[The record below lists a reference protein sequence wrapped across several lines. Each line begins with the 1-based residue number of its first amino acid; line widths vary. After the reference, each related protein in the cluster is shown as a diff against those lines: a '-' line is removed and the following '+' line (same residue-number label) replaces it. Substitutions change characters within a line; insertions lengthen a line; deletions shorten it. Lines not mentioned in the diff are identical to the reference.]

1 MEITKPSPQTPVI
14 QGPLAGL
21 KVLELGQLIAGPFAA
36 KTLADFG
43 ADIIKIESPGA
54 GDPLR
59 QWRLLKDGTS
69 VWWQVQSR
77 NKRSVALDLKSPQAQ
92 AIVRQLASDADVLIE
107 NFRPGAM
114 EGWGLGPDE
123 LLKLNPRLIM
133 LRISGYG
140 QTGPYRDK
148 PGFGVVAEAM
158 SGLRHLTAE
167 PGRVPVRV
175 GVSIGD
181 TLAALHGVIGIL
193 LALHERQR
201 SGQGQVI
208 DVALYEAVFNC
219 MESLLPEYSAF
230 GAVRGP
236 AGSALPGIAPSNA
249 YRCKGAGASA
259 ASAGTPRRSP
269 AAAEGNESGEAGSVG
284 AYVLIAGNGDSIFKR
299 LMATI
304 GRPEMGADP
313 ALADNAGRVAQVDKI
328 DEAIGQWAAQ
338 HTVDEAL
345 AALDQASVPAG
356 RIYTIADI
364 AADPH
369 YRARGMLDEV
379 RMDDGSVLAVPG
391 IVPKLSRTPGGH
403 RRNAPQ
409 IGQDTDVV
417 LLQMGLSPE
426 QIKTLKDQG
435 IVAGGM
441 K

>member
-1 MEITKPSPQTPVI
+1 MTSTASLPTPQSSPSSS
-14 QGPLAGL
+14 GPLAGL
-21 KVLELGQLIAGPFAA
+21 KVIELGQLIAGPFAA

-43 ADIIKIESPGA
+43 ADVIKIESPVA

-59 QWRLLKDGTS
+59 KWRLLKDGTS

-77 NKRSVALDLKSPQAQ
+77 NKRSVALDLKNPQAQ
-92 AIVRQLASDADVLIE
+92 EIVRQLVQSADILIE

-140 QTGPYRDK
+140 QTGPYRDR

-158 SGLRHLTAE
+158 GGLRHLTAE

-175 GVSIGD
+175 GISLGD

-193 LALHERQR
+193 MALHERQR
-201 SGQGQVI
+201 SGAGQVI

-230 GAVRGP
+230 GAVRGA

-249 YRCKGAGASA
+249 YKCADGGYA
-259 ASAGTPRRSP
+259 
-269 AAAEGNESGEAGSVG
+269 
-284 AYVLIAGNGDSIFKR
+284 LIAGNGDSIFKR
-299 LMATI
+299 LMQTI
-304 GRPEMGADP
+304 ARPDLGADP
-313 ALADNAGRVAQVDKI
+313 ALADNAGRVARVAEL
-328 DEAIGQWAAQ
+328 DEAIGNWTAQ
-338 HTVDEAL
+338 RSVGDVL

-356 RIYTIADI
+356 RIYTVADI

-369 YRARGMLDEV
+369 YKARGMLQDV
-379 RMDDGSVLAVPG
+379 QMDDGSVLTVPG
-391 IVPKLSRTPGGH
+391 IIPKLSRTPGSH

-409 IGQDTDVV
+409 IGQDSDAV
-417 LLQMGLSPE
+417 LREMGLSPE
-426 QIKTLKDQG
+426 QIQTLRSQG
-435 IVAGGM
+435 IVTGGLAT
-441 K
+441 